1 MALCERHIAAVARA
15 RNADPDGTAERRRR
29 AEREAWERAFREP
42 APFA

>member
-1 MALCERHIAAVARA
+1 MALCERHIAAVTKART
-15 RNADPDGTAERRRR
+15 ADPDGSAERRRQ